1 MTDFSSEAKELTAI
15 EKDTLAE
22 IGNISMGSAATAL
35 SALVNRKVQITVPE
49 VKLGDLASV
58 RSSYPVPCLL
68 VNVHYLSGLQ
78 GENILVIREKDALVI
93 GSLMMGEDG
102 RNPPEV
108 LDEIYLSAV
117 SEAMNM
123 MMGSAATAMSELF
136 KGSIEISPP
145 SVDRKDLG
153 HELLLDE
160 APEQQPVVVVSFR
173 IEIDD
178 LVDSTMLQIIDVDFA
193 KGLVAKLMSGE
204 EPAEA
209 AAAVVEDIRA
219 AEAHSWADLSVAPA
233 APQAGAAPEPAPQ
246 LGNVKVDLIKDIP
259 VTVRAVLGRTRMTI
273 DHVLRLGPG
282 HIVELDSMHGE
293 PIDIYANDTFIA
305 RGEVVVVGEQFGI
318 RVTEIASPQDRI
330 TSVR

>member
-219 AEAHSWADLSVAPA
+219 AEAHS
-233 APQAGAAPEPAPQ
+233 
-246 LGNVKVDLIKDIP
+246 
-259 VTVRAVLGRTRMTI
+259 
-273 DHVLRLGPG
+273 
-282 HIVELDSMHGE
+282 
-293 PIDIYANDTFIA
+293 
-305 RGEVVVVGEQFGI
+305 
-318 RVTEIASPQDRI
+318 
-330 TSVR
+330 